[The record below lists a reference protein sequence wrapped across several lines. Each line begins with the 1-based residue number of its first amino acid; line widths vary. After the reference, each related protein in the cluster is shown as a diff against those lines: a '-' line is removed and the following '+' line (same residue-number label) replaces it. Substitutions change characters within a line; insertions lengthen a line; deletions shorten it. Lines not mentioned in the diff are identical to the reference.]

1 MLREENGSTKYARNE
16 RGQEEVTTELR
27 YGGNLTLFSLKTSLC
42 TQRDIERGT
51 ERETERDLSPFVF
64 VTGKKIISFFALEGE
79 SNGERGVSVQYTA
92 AVEVHTPWDRRY
104 VFLA

>member
-42 TQRDIERGT
+42 TQRDR
-51 ERETERDLSPFVF
+51 EREGQRERQRE
-64 VTGKKIISFFALEGE
+64 I
-79 SNGERGVSVQYTA
+79 
-92 AVEVHTPWDRRY
+92 
-104 VFLA
+104 

>member
-16 RGQEEVTTELR
+16 RGQEEVTTEL
-27 YGGNLTLFSLKTSLC
+27 
-42 TQRDIERGT
+42 
-51 ERETERDLSPFVF
+51 
-64 VTGKKIISFFALEGE
+64 SFFALEGE